1 MLHKICLTNDDGPV
15 SPGLLSLADHLK
27 DIADL
32 IVVVPDGQRSASGK
46 GQTLNRPLRVTQD
59 AQSAGYRLIAHD
71 GLPADSVVIAQYF
84 AKKLDLFV
92 SGINAGANAGY
103 QSILTSGT
111 AGAAIEAALRGYPAV
126 AISREASS
134 EDWFSESGDDTDCHA
149 ICEMATRVIKHIL
162 ETGMPRNTCV
172 LNLNFPRQITDKTQI
187 VVTKPARARMKD
199 EIERRID
206 PNGSPYYW
214 VRGVE
219 IVPPKGTDVYEVLT
233 RGNIS
238 LSPIIIEG
246 VTDAQLDPV
255 RDFVRSL
262 SL

>member
-1 MLHKICLTNDDGPV
+1 MHKICLTNDDGPA
-15 SPGLLSLADHLK
+15 SPGLLSLAEHLK
-27 DIADL
+27 DTADL

-46 GQTLNRPLRVTQD
+46 GQTLNRPLRVTHD
-59 AQSAGYRLIAHD
+59 ANAIGYRMITHD
-71 GLPADSVVIAQYF
+71 GLPADSVVMAQHF
-84 AKKLDLFV
+84 AKNLDLFV

-111 AGAAIEAALRGYPAV
+111 VGAAIEAALRGYPAV
-126 AISREASS
+126 AISMEVSS
-134 EDWFSESGDDTDCHA
+134 DNWFSQSGKDTDFHV
-149 ICEMATRVIKHIL
+149 ICEMATRIINRIL
-162 ETGMPRNTCV
+162 ETGMPRNTSV
-172 LNLNFPRQITDKTQI
+172 LNLNFPREITDRTRV
-187 VVTKPARARMKD
+187 VVTRPAKARLKD

-219 IVPPKGTDVYEVLT
+219 ITPPKDTDVYEVLT

-238 LSPIIIEG
+238 LSPITIEG
-246 VTDAQLDPV
+246 VTDAELDAV

>member
-1 MLHKICLTNDDGPV
+1 MCLTNDDGPA

-27 DIADL
+27 TISDL
-32 IVVVPDGQRSASGK
+32 TVVVPDGQRSASGK
-46 GQTLNRPLRVTQD
+46 GQTLNRPIRITRDVP
-59 AQSAGYRLIAHD
+59 AEGYRLIAHD

-84 AKKLDLFV
+84 SRNLELFV
-92 SGINAGANAGY
+92 SGINLGANAGY

-111 AGAAIEAALRGYPAV
+111 AGAAIEAALRGYPAIAV
-126 AISREASS
+126 SREVSS
-134 EDWFSESGDDTDCHA
+134 EDWFSQSGAGPDCHA
-149 ICEMATRVIKHIL
+149 VCEITTRIIKQIL
-162 ETGMPRNTCV
+162 DKGMPRSTSI
-172 LNLNFPRQITDKTQI
+172 LNLNFPRVLTDKTQV
-187 VVTKPARARMKD
+187 VVTRPIRARMKD

-219 IVPPKGTDVYEVLT
+219 ITPTKDTDVHEVLVK
-233 RGNIS
+233 GNIS
-238 LSPIIIEG
+238 LSPITIES